1 MNHNI
6 SIVVADDHPMLL
18 KGLIGELNDAGFN
31 VLGGAT
37 NGAIALEYIMSKKP
51 NIAILDISMPLLSGF
66 EVIKECQ
73 ERGSDTRFI
82 LLTSHKER
90 LVILKAKKMGV
101 FGYILKDEPFIEV
114 KNCIQSVMKGRF
126 YHSKIFYHVFENEI
140 YPDLKK
146 IKYLSPS
153 ELTIVRLIAQEK
165 SSKEISEILSIS
177 IRTVEKHRSNI
188 ILKLSLSAK
197 PGALSFWIKKNRE
210 ILSSL

>member
-31 VLGGAT
+31 VVGGAA
-37 NGAIALEYIMSKKP
+37 NGFIALDYIMSKKP

-66 EVIKECQ
+66 EVIKECKK
-73 ERGSDTRFI
+73 RGSDTRFI

-101 FGYILKDEPFIEV
+101 FGYILKDEPFVEV
-114 KNCIQSVMKGRF
+114 KNCIQSVMNRRF
-126 YHSKIFYHVFENEI
+126 YHSKVFNDVFENEI
-140 YPDLKK
+140 VPELKK
-146 IKYLSPS
+146 IKFLSPS
-153 ELTIVRLIAQEK
+153 ELTIVRLIAKEK
-165 SSKEISEILSIS
+165 SSKEISDLLSIS

-188 ILKLSLSAK
+188 ISKLALPKSKVALQVWINRNKGILASL
-197 PGALSFWIKKNRE
+197 
-210 ILSSL
+210 

>member
-31 VLGGAT
+31 VVGGAA
-37 NGAIALEYIMSKKP
+37 NGSIALECIMSKKP

-66 EVIKECQ
+66 EVIKECKK
-73 ERGSDTRFI
+73 RGSDTRFI

-101 FGYILKDEPFIEV
+101 FGYILKDEPFVEV
-114 KNCIQSVMKGRF
+114 KNCIESVMKGRF
-126 YHSKIFYHVFENEI
+126 YHSDVFYDVLKKEI
-140 YPDLKK
+140 YPELKK

-165 SSKEISEILSIS
+165 SSQEISDILSIS

-188 ILKLSLSAK
+188 ISKLSLPKSK
-197 PGALSFWIKKNRE
+197 LSLNTWIHKNKG
-210 ILSSL
+210 ILASL